1 MSKALDPKDTCVL
14 VTGGAG
20 FIGSHTVVQLLE
32 GGYQV
37 VIVDDLSN
45 SSAVAVDRVKT
56 IVGDEAAKNLTF
68 YEANVLDRDAMN
80 KIFDTHQIDRVIHFA
95 GFKAV
100 GESVSKPVEYYHNNI
115 ENTLVLIDVMRN
127 HGCKSIIFSS
137 SSTVYGDPDNP
148 PVTEEDPKK
157 PATNPYGWTKWMI
170 EQILMDVHTADP
182 EWDVVLLRYF
192 NPIGAHPSG
201 LIGEDPK
208 GIPNNLVPYVAQ
220 VAVGKL
226 AAVGVFGDDYP
237 TPDGTGVRDYIHVVD
252 LARGHVA
259 ALDWMGGK
267 VGTGEPSGLGSIQ
280 GEAQADG
287 SRRGVGIFNLGTGK
301 GSSVLDVIH
310 AFERACGKTI
320 PYEIKPRRAGDIA
333 TNYAA
338 CDKAQREL
346 GWVAQYDLDRMCSDS
361 WRWQSMNP
369 DGYATKA

>member
-56 IVGDEAAKNLTF
+56 IVGNEAAKNLTF

-226 AAVGVFGDDYP
+226 EAVQIFGNDYP

-252 LARGHVA
+252 LARGHVCA
-259 ALDWMGGK
+259 IRKLE
-267 VGTGEPSGLGSIQ
+267 TNCGLFIC
-280 GEAQADG
+280 
-287 SRRGVGIFNLGTGK
+287 NLGTGK
-301 GSSVLDVIH
+301 GYSVLEVLH
-310 AFERACGKTI
+310 AFEKACGKQI
-320 PYEIKPRRAGDIA
+320 PYVIDPRRPGDIA
-333 TNYAA
+333 ECYA
-338 CDKAQREL
+338 DPTKAKNEL
-346 GWVAQYDLDRMCSDS
+346 GWVAQYGIEDMCADS
-361 WRWQSMNP
+361 WNWQQKNP
-369 DGYATKA
+369 DGYNTAK